1 MYAYAPAVK
10 ARAISSGAVDKALA
24 PHCLKSAEVKMGFTL
39 LELML
44 VVALIGILSGL
55 AVPAFNAYRE
65 RAQVAACIAEIR
77 VIEKDLL
84 AFRIDE
90 DRFPDTLA
98 EVGLGQIRDPW
109 GHFYHYLKIDG
120 APKSVMGSVRKDRF
134 LVPLNSDFD
143 LYSVGK
149 DGQSKPPLTVAVS
162 ADDIIR
168 ANDGEFVGRAS
179 LY

>member
-1 MYAYAPAVK
+1 MRRPQN
-10 ARAISSGAVDKALA
+10 RQRFHLALLA
-24 PHCLKSAEVKMGFTL
+24 HRCLKPAEGRMGFTL

-44 VVALIGILSGL
+44 VVALIGILAGL

-65 RAQVAACIAEIR
+65 RAQVAACIADIK
-77 VIEKDLL
+77 VIEKGLL

-90 DRFPDTLA
+90 DRFPDSLA
-98 EVGLGQIRDPW
+98 EAGLDKIQDPW
-109 GHFYHYLKIDG
+109 GHSYRYLKIEG
-120 APKSVMGSVRKDRF
+120 APKAVMGCVRKDRF

-149 DGQSKPPLTVAVS
+149 DGQSKPPLAAPVS

-168 ANDGEFVGRAS
+168 ANDGQFVDRAS
-179 LY
+179 HY